1 MRFNTFVVVLSAA
14 SALAT
19 PFKRDVNSI
28 KHKLKA
34 IGAQFNVSS
43 TFVDAFP
50 NSGSSSLLT
59 RAFHNSFDFVSVFE
73 DGATSDIQAIDGKL
87 SHDDGV
93 AVVQSFMKLE
103 DPIAHALKAIV
114 EKKPVF
120 DNDNCEHE
128 KSYNICNAS
137 LRTHSRVAS
146 FNKDVVLDNLKKVNT
161 GFPRLANAF
170 DDKVPLDV
178 GSRHAIVDIRDKVA
192 SAFET
197 AIAAFK

>member
-1 MRFNTFVVVLSAA
+1 MRFNTFVVVLSAV

-73 DGATSDIQAIDGKL
+73 DGATSDIQAIDGKF

-93 AVVQSFMKLE
+93 AVVQSFTKLE

-114 EKKPVF
+114 ERKPVF
-120 DNDNCEHE
+120 DNDN
-128 KSYNICNAS
+128 SS
-137 LRTHSRVAS
+137 S
-146 FNKDVVLDNLKKVNT
+146 NKDVVLDDLKKVNT
-161 GFPRLANAF
+161 GFSRLANAL